1 MRNVSDADY
10 SRAIDELGNI
20 VFLCLSEIYGGLHE
34 HAVRQLGHFAAA
46 ARERDTTEYHD
57 PPGDKRLSIFE
68 HWTRALSAAAVYG
81 DAARVLAH
89 RKRVKE
95 AVASG
100 RAAQISHGAA
110 RA

>member
-1 MRNVSDADY
+1 MNRTCARRVC
-10 SRAIDELGNI
+10 G
-20 VFLCLSEIYGGLHE
+20 FLCVRLSRIF
-34 HAVRQLGHFAAA
+34 VSHFAAA

-57 PPGDKRLSIFE
+57 PPGDKRLSFFE

-95 AVASG
+95 AAASG
-100 RAAQISHGAA
+100 RAAQISRGAA